1 MDEQKKEATSHQE
14 LEERLYNISNK
25 SSNILTSETVYEK
38 IKEAMDS
45 IKKLETVRMKN
56 LEDQLTKKID
66 EV

>member
-25 SSNILTSETVYEK
+25 SSNILTPETVYEK